1 MQPGDSFSVANDT
14 NDSHFL
20 TACSPSYWV
29 KESYFSFQDELR
41 IPLPFTPAS
50 FLGAG
55 GKKVCRESLGT
66 GEQGFAVFL
75 SKTLLFSP

>member
-20 TACSPSYWV
+20 TACSPSDWV

-41 IPLPFTPAS
+41 IPPPFAPAS
-50 FLGAG
+50 FLGAAGKEVCG
-55 GKKVCRESLGT
+55 GSLGT
-66 GEQGFAVFL
+66 GEQSFAVFL
-75 SKTLLFSP
+75 SKTLLCSP